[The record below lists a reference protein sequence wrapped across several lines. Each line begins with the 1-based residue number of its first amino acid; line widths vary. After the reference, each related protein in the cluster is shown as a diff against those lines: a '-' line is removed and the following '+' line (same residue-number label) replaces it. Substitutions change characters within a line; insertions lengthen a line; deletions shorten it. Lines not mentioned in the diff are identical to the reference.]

1 MQIHAIDSHTE
12 GEPTRVIM
20 NGIPSLGG
28 GSVAEQARVF
38 SRDHDR
44 IRRAVVLE
52 PRGSDVLVA
61 AMLVPP
67 ADPSADFGVIYMNNA
82 GLLGMCVHGTIG
94 VVRTLREVGTI
105 PNGAA
110 VTFETNVGLVRAREL
125 SDGTISVDN
134 VPSHRSARSIPVELE
149 DRTVHAD
156 IAWSGNWFALV
167 KDHGEKVAPANINAL
182 TTLGELIRRRLNDV
196 AADPETGSEVD
207 HVELYGEPSP
217 GADSRSFV
225 LCPGG
230 AYDRS
235 PCGTGTSAKIACLAA
250 DGDLPPGET
259 WVQESVI
266 GSRFHATYRMTE
278 QGIIPEIR
286 GRAWITA
293 DLQLRFEDDDP
304 FRDGIHHD

>member
-20 NGIPSLGG
+20 DGIPSLGG
-28 GSVAEQARVF
+28 GSVAEQATVF
-38 SRDHDR
+38 SRDHDH
-44 IRRAVVLE
+44 IRRAVILE

-94 VVRTLREVGTI
+94 VVRTLREIGTI
-105 PNGAA
+105 PHGAA
-110 VTFETNVGLVRAREL
+110 VTFETNVGLVQAREL
-125 SDGTISVDN
+125 DDGTISVDN
-134 VPSHRSARSIPVELE
+134 VPSHRSARSIPVELD

-167 KDHGEKVAPANINAL
+167 KDHGEKVVPGNIDAM
-182 TTLGELIRRRLNDV
+182 TKLGDKIRCRLNDL
-196 AADPETGSEVD
+196 AANPETGSEVD

-250 DGDLPPGET
+250 DGDLSPGET
-259 WVQESVI
+259 WIQESVI
-266 GSRFHATYRMTE
+266 GSRFHASYRMSE